1 MNAIGTK
8 LRDPIN
14 SGLTPS
20 YRIWFELI
28 NGRRRGNREE
38 SRELITSFSLS
49 VENVQ
54 AGAGTAE
61 PGSRGQILMRKR
73 GQEIFCFQLTTSRIG
88 NNHSRLMYSAEN
100 ADHTYILKRTDPLE
114 DPRCFGVTC
123 S

>member
-1 MNAIGTK
+1 MNAIDTK

-20 YRIWFELI
+20 CRVWFELI

-73 GQEIFCFQLTTSRIG
+73 GQENVYFRCS
-88 NNHSRLMYSAEN
+88 
-100 ADHTYILKRTDPLE
+100 ADHEQDSQPNPVDPYFATY
-114 DPRCFGVTC
+114 V
-123 S
+123 